1 MNGFG
6 NWLRN
11 VGYKLRMGLQRF
23 MEGRY
28 GTDKLNMA
36 ILCTGLAFS
45 LLAAF
50 CHTISHG
57 IWKIR
62 WGPICSNSRFDS
74 EAWIC
79 AAIQG
84 IYA

>member
-45 LLAAF
+45 LLAS
-50 CHTISHG
+50 TPLIEQ
-57 IWKIR
+57 IDR
-62 WGPICSNSRFDS
+62 LLDRCSI
-74 EAWIC
+74 AVGHIK
-79 AAIQG
+79 G
-84 IYA
+84 K